1 MVPSVT
7 AILEIGESAVVI
19 LLVGLCGLTLIGVM
33 VAVRISGRLARI
45 ERLLARRSSNAG
57 ASHVKVGA
65 KASSRSAAGD
75 FERFIL
81 EDPARRTM
89 SKKEQ
94 FAAYRAWRKEKGL
107 SWQGGEHG
115 ASDEKETKG

>member
-7 AILEIGESAVVI
+7 AFVEIGESAVVI

-45 ERLLARRSSNAG
+45 ERLLARRSTNAG
-57 ASHVKVGA
+57 SPRVKVGA
-65 KASSRSAAGD
+65 RESPRSSAGD
-75 FERFIL
+75 FERFML

-94 FAAYRAWRKEKGL
+94 FAAYRAWRKERGL

-115 ASDEKETKG
+115 ATDEKETKR